1 MLWRNNYDNVRECS
15 LIDENGNNI
24 SLIPPS
30 RKYTYK
36 VWKLDSST
44 CTSRH
49 HWEITERKKERTPG
63 NLTVMA
69 SQISHGYVSWV
80 CVFPASYSIHLFRK
94 YILHT
99 HTQDLKKK
107 CFLDTEDP
115 TLYTHLHSYSYKPS
129 IYTEFSSDSWL
140 YNLACTVT
148 SHLYSCICHYTWNF
162 SRGTFLADAND
173 WAF

>member
-1 MLWRNNYDNVRECS
+1 MLES
-15 LIDENGNNI
+15 LIDENGNEI

-49 HWEITERKKERTPG
+49 HWEITERKKERAPG

-80 CVFPASYSIHLFRK
+80 CVFPAKLQYTSLRK
-94 YILHT
+94 YITHLHT
-99 HTQDLKKK
+99 HTQHNVFKARKKK
-107 CFLDTEDP
+107 CFQALKIP
-115 TLYTHLHSYSYKPS
+115 HFTLTYSYQPS

-148 SHLYSCICHYTWNF
+148 SHLYSRICH
-162 SRGTFLADAND
+162 
-173 WAF
+173 